1 MEVNMAKNKD
11 WSEKFEDKFSE
22 FKTGTQN
29 EYISYDTF
37 EEMKQFIAELLKEK
51 REKEIQKALKH
62 ITKTMNEVEAQ
73 ALDVYRG
80 KLVKKISKWTG
91 GGSQAD
97 GYDQAIDEVLTLI
110 K

>member
-37 EEMKQFIAELLKEK
+37 EEIKQFIAELLKEE

-80 KLVKKISKWTG
+80 KLIKEWNERIEEVKQGLDETY
-91 GGSQAD
+91 GS
-97 GYDQAIDEVLTLI
+97 
-110 K
+110 